1 MESVSSILNKNV
13 PAYSKDFD
21 SKAEYKDKDGQEL
34 HASAKMDALRPLR
47 YCCLKDLTLI
57 QGTGMVPLH

>member
-1 MESVSSILNKNV
+1 MSRPFLMRPFQLIQKTLILKPNIKIRMV
-13 PAYSKDFD
+13 MSFMLLQK
-21 SKAEYKDKDGQEL
+21 L
-34 HASAKMDALRPLR
+34 DALRSLS